1 MSTTGR
7 WEELFAGRKW
17 RVAEELT
24 GHVTVK
30 AALSDG
36 SKGKVSV
43 TVAFQRGVFELPP
56 GAAYRSPLST
66 NLARRGTVL
75 QETNASGELDIP
87 GSRIAVGAP
96 AVETARRDYSAVW

>member
-1 MSTTGR
+1 MSTTGS
-7 WEELFAGRKW
+7 WGSLFQGRKW

-24 GHVTVK
+24 GTVTVK
-30 AALSDG
+30 AAPSDG

-66 NLARRGTVL
+66 NLARRGVVL
-75 QETNASGELDIP
+75 QETDAAGELDIP
-87 GSRIAVGAP
+87 GSRIALGAT
-96 AVETARRDYSAVW
+96 AVEMARQNYQAVW